1 MNEKDAKITGDGF
14 TLLEVLLVI
23 AILSAIMYS
32 IYLTFTSTLSSISYV
47 EKVANIKQQG
57 RAFMRI
63 FAREVSSA
71 YLISQSY
78 ITKEGQNLNNPTFLI
93 GINDS
98 YEGKE
103 MDKIIFTSMA
113 HRIVVISKDA
123 NSGKLPVN
131 QSEHAVIS
139 YFVDSSEPGVLFRFD
154 APLFVT
160 VESAELFGGSLPS
173 NLNSYRYP
181 LLENVSELSL
191 QYFDWISRTWS
202 DDWDSTKTNRLPGL
216 VKITLVL
223 SDESGNT
230 EHFFNLIDVP
240 RGMR

>member
-1 MNEKDAKITGDGF
+1 MSVRKISGDGF

-32 IYLTFTSTLSSISYV
+32 IYLTFTSTLSSSSYV
-47 EKVANIKQQG
+47 EKIADIREQG

-63 FAREVSSA
+63 FGREVSSA
-71 YLISQSY
+71 YLVNQSY
-78 ITKEGQNLNNPTFLI
+78 LLKEGEKFNNPTYFI

-123 NSGKLPVN
+123 DSGKLPLN
-131 QSEHAVIS
+131 QSEHALIS
-139 YFVDSSEPGVLFRFD
+139 YFMDSSAPGILFRFD
-154 APLFVT
+154 APQFIT
-160 VESAELFGGSLPS
+160 VESAELFGGSLPGG
-173 NLNSYRYP
+173 LNSYRYP
-181 LLENVSELSL
+181 LLENVSEFSL
-191 QYFDWISRTWS
+191 QYYDWISRTWA
-202 DDWDSTKTNRLPGL
+202 DDWDSTKTNRLPAL
-216 VKITLVL
+216 VKVTLVI

-230 EHFFNLIDVP
+230 ERFFNLIEIP